1 LQLERLCF
9 CSRIEGFG
17 NYEALPDRHVFQGG
31 VAGWPGERVHV
42 YAEVGNARSV
52 VRNGAHERTLSTTL
66 EIRDAN
72 QETVVRMNP
81 EPYRE
86 RSRSLRQD
94 CFLNIQFHVPTN
106 LPPGNWTLVVT
117 VQDLT
122 PASEDEPPIGPD
134 ERTARARL
142 DFRVVPA
149 GQTVAAGMNR
159 GSSQPAQPAQGDTQ
173 RHPTE

>member
-1 LQLERLCF
+1 LRLERLCF

-17 NYEALPDRHVFQGG
+17 NYEALPDRHAFQAG

-42 YAEVGNARSV
+42 YVEVGNARSV

-72 QETVVRMNP
+72 QQKVVGMNP
-81 EPYRE
+81 EPYQD

-94 CFLNIQFHVPTN
+94 CFLNIQFHVPPN
-106 LPPGNWTLVVT
+106 LPAGTWTLVVT

-122 PASEDEPPIGPD
+122 PGSEEEPPGGSED
-134 ERTARARL
+134 RTVRGRL

-149 GQTVAAGMNR
+149 GQSVAAGMNR
-159 GSSQPAQPAQGDTQ
+159 
-173 RHPTE
+173 